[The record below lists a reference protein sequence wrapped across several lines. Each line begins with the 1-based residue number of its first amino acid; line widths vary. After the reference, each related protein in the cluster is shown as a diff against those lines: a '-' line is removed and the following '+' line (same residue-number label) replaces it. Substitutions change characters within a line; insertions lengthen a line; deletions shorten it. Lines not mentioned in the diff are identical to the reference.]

1 MGNHFHLLIRE
12 RDERV
17 GETIKR
23 IASSYVY
30 YYNRKYGR
38 DGHLF
43 KERFKSEPVRSA
55 LPLATAGTQ
64 ERYGLFH
71 SIVAV
76 GFSGETVTCPPV
88 LPAIH
93 AQKTEISGEMKCGG
107 QEAPDHPEQSCDGK
121 INYTIKIIYK

>member
-1 MGNHFHLLIRE
+1 MNNTMPQLNPRYEAIFNPDII
-12 RDERV
+12 DQDSN
-17 GETIKR
+17 R

-64 ERYGLFH
+64 ERHGVLYY
-71 SIVAV
+71 
-76 GFSGETVTCPPV
+76 TVTLYSPKPSESWCC
-88 LPAIH
+88 
-93 AQKTEISGEMKCGG
+93 GESKGL
-107 QEAPDHPEQSCDGK
+107 
-121 INYTIKIIYK
+121 